1 MVAGPL
7 FFLQRQLTLP
17 PTGKSQV
24 YCLRTVPRPGRH
36 LYTDIVLSP
45 PPHPAFTYVQVWR
58 DLDGH
63 IAGLDLRHPRLM
75 GHVLQL
81 VPQKRGLRR
90 GIGSDLLFLI
100 RGGQVMARLLK
111 RLGGGL
117 EGFSGVILSVGGS

>member
-1 MVAGPL
+1 MAGPL

-63 IAGLDLRHPRLM
+63 IAGLDLRHPGLI

-81 VPQKRGLRR
+81 VPQKRGFGAIVL
-90 GIGSDLLFLI
+90 LI
-100 RGGQVMARLLK
+100 RGGQVVARLLK
-111 RLGGGL
+111 GLCSGL
-117 EGFSGVILSVGGS
+117 EGFSGVILRARVCMGR